1 MSGCEVFLEESR
13 MDLGNLP
20 QWEKECSLFS
30 VGETQGIIS
39 FCGNVVHASM
49 KHYWLAA
56 YEFNTVS

>member
-13 MDLGNLP
+13 MDLGSLP

-49 KHYWLAA
+49 
-56 YEFNTVS
+56 